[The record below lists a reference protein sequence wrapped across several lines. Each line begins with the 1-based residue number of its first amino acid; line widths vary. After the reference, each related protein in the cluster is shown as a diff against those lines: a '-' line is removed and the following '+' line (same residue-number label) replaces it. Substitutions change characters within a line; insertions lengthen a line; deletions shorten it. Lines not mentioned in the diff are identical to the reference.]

1 MVGGPSSVQ
10 ASVATVPRLSSCGT
24 RAQLLWGMWDLPEP
38 GIEPVTSALTGR
50 FLTTGLPGNS
60 SGGSIFVSALK

>member
-10 ASVATVPRLSSCGT
+10 ASVATARRLSSRGT
-24 RAQLLWGMWDLPEP
+24 WAQLLWGMWDLPEP
-38 GIEPVTSALTGR
+38 GIEAVTSALTGG

-60 SGGSIFVSALK
+60 RVEAFLSQL